1 MYNCLILVKS
11 EFNQFH
17 QIVINFDENGDNF
30 AVPKKDKIP
39 QWVLNSNPPFEIS
52 LRVTGYHPISA
63 SFVCFRVF
71 CVGGGGETECLTC
84 SLIQMGSSMAYG
96 DNSCPQCGAKCEVW
110 PDIVILSSSCSNYT
124 KEILIKCFNTFD
136 SYCTRNEHHLLLN
149 IINIMIGSK
158 TAEMNICLSLQLLES
173 SLFLRIT
180 RTVHHVQIF

>member
-1 MYNCLILVKS
+1 MRTEIILPFQRRIKFPNES
-11 EFNQFH
+11 WR
-17 QIVINFDENGDNF
+17 VIHLLGCDSTSSSHSGRW
-30 AVPKKDKIP
+30 AMCP
-39 QWVLNSNPPFEIS
+39 
-52 LRVTGYHPISA
+52 RVTGYHPISA
-63 SFVCFRVF
+63 SFVCFLVC

-149 IINIMIGSK
+149 IVNIIIGRK
-158 TAEMNICLSLQLLES
+158 TAEMNIC
-173 SLFLRIT
+173 
-180 RTVHHVQIF
+180 HYNY